1 MIIEMT
7 KDAAGIWKYHDQQQ
21 AELCL
26 FVHVLTGK
34 EITWLDDWL
43 NTDSHWTDDEALRA
57 ELVRLRH
64 QLTASFKKY
73 RHDNY
78 VIKVEAERLF
88 ATADRTTLLVAG
100 YKRSDQ
106 IRSAARMP
114 RRKDAFKAA
123 LSQAMHSRKAEMMP
137 FKEFMQAWTL
147 GHINGFTATTTPDAK
162 AYMVRDENGD
172 LGERRYTWGTLER
185 MFSES

>member
-1 MIIEMT
+1 M
-7 KDAAGIWKYHDQQQ
+7 
-21 AELCL
+21 
-26 FVHVLTGK
+26 
-34 EITWLDDWL
+34 
-43 NTDSHWTDDEALRA
+43 
-57 ELVRLRH
+57 
-64 QLTASFKKY
+64 
-73 RHDNY
+73 
-78 VIKVEAERLF
+78 IKVEAERLF

-137 FKEFMQAWTL
+137 FKEFMEPAWTL

-185 MFSES
+185 MVFRELIITASVASGKPTSTNTACTKHAVASNGWAVTPIACNRKACNDRHNPH